1 VYHLFHASNAPTM
14 KDTHVQSDPRNR
26 HAGDGHPRLGPREGF
41 LDPKP
46 DCHRDAGPDH
56 RCYPDPLPLA
66 LASGFVL
73 GIILVAQA
81 GGAPPQQADLVKYAL
96 PLELGIVLLC
106 FIVALII
113 ALINAR
119 PAKEVLKEELGL
131 PREGLD
137 LDYRERFAPQ
147 PPPEEG
153 IERKDDRMQ

>member
-1 VYHLFHASNAPTM
+1 MCSLILEIGMLVMGILALVRGKVSLT
-14 KDTHVQSDPRNR
+14 RNR
-26 HAGDGHPRLGPREGF
+26 IVTGTPARTIGVILI
-41 LDPKP
+41 L
-46 DCHRDAGPDH
+46 
-56 RCYPDPLPLA
+56 PLPLA

-106 FIVALII
+106 FVVALII

-131 PREGLD
+131 PREGID